1 MIIKDDVT
9 VAKFLSTSRKKPE
22 PSVFSMQDPISVSK
36 TASYIIEAVAV
47 IPQLWIFSTLN
58 PTHDV

>member
-9 VAKFLSTSRKKPE
+9 VAKFLGRKKHE

-36 TASYIIEAVAV
+36 TASYIIEAMAV
-47 IPQLWIFSTLN
+47 IPQLWIFSTFN
-58 PTHDV
+58 PAPDI